1 MTLLNQSAPIG
12 VGKDTLLT
20 CDLWEHAYYLK
31 YRHRRAVWLKEWW
44 EIVDWEDV
52 GERFVRVVS
61 GCHERIA

>member
-1 MTLLNQSAPIG
+1 
-12 VGKDTLLT
+12 
-20 CDLWEHAYYLK
+20 LK
-31 YRHRRAVWLKEWW
+31 YRNRRAVWLKEWW